1 MDYNNLVY
9 YFVSKKGDSIGF
21 NHFKSP
27 VGLIADTKMIEQ
39 SWRQQNTNK

>member
-9 YFVSKKGDSIGF
+9 YFMSKKSDSIGF

-27 VGLIADTKMIEQ
+27 VGLIADTEMIEQ

>member
-9 YFVSKKGDSIGF
+9 YFMSKKSDSIGF

-27 VGLIADTKMIEQ
+27 VGLIADTEMIEQ
-39 SWRQQNTNK
+39 SWRQQNTSK